1 MSDPSVQIYTSAN
14 CSFCNWAKKLLARKQ
29 AEYREFR
36 VDTDEVRR
44 EEMVRRAK
52 RTSVP
57 QIFIGDYHVGG
68 YQEMVELDQD
78 GRLDELLRGAAPPP
92 AS

>member
-1 MSDPSVQIYTSAN
+1 MSDSPVHVYTSAN
-14 CSFCNWAKKLLARKQ
+14 CPFCNWAKKLLARKQ

-36 VDTDEVRR
+36 VDTDDTRR
-44 EEMVRRAK
+44 EEMVQRAK

-78 GRLDELLRGAAPPP
+78 GKLDELLGGAVPP
-92 AS
+92 ASQ

>member
-1 MSDPSVQIYTSAN
+1 MSDPAVQIYTSAN

-44 EEMVRRAK
+44 AEMLRRAK

-78 GRLDELLRGAAPPP
+78 GRLDELLRGTAPPP

>member
-1 MSDPSVQIYTSAN
+1 MSNPSVQIYTSAN
-14 CSFCNWAKKLLARKQ
+14 CSFCNWAKKLLARKR
-29 AEYREFR
+29 AEYQEFR
-36 VDTDEVRR
+36 VDTDDARR

-68 YQEMVELDQD
+68 YQEMVELDQE
-78 GRLDELLRGAAPPP
+78 GKLDKLLSEAAA